1 MAGEF
6 DFIQWL
12 NAQQRPDIRI
22 RVPLGDDL
30 AAVAWDAADLLVV
43 GVDQVLDGRHF
54 DAARHSP
61 EQIGRKAMNRNLSD
75 CAAMAALPA
84 FAVTTF
90 ALPQSVSIDYAKSLY
105 TGMRDAAAVFGCQ
118 IIGGDTGTWDGKLAV
133 TVTILGRSAGVA
145 PITRGGAAPGE
156 SLYVTGPLG
165 GSIGGRHLSF
175 TPRIALARELAT
187 RFRITSMIDI
197 SDGLSRDLGHLCTQ
211 SRCGA
216 VVDAAAVP
224 VHEDVRLL
232 ATSNGTPLE
241 HALHDGEDH
250 ELLFT
255 SPDAIPADLAMRIGQ
270 MTTGHERWLRD
281 GDTLRPLE
289 PLGWEHRLGNR

>member
-6 DFIQWL
+6 DFIQWIST
-12 NAQQRPDIRI
+12 QQRPDR
-22 RVPLGDDL
+22 RVPVPIGDDL
-30 AAVAWDAADLLVV
+30 AAVVWDGSDLLLV

-54 DAARHSP
+54 DAKRHLP
-61 EQIGRKAMNRNLSD
+61 AQIGRKAMNRNLSD

-84 FAVTTF
+84 YAVTTL
-90 ALPQSVSIDYAKSLY
+90 ALPADASIDYARALY
-105 TGMRDAAAVFGCQ
+105 TGMRDAAAEFGCE
-118 IIGGDTGTWDGKLAV
+118 IVGGDTGSWNGPLAI

-145 PITRGGAAPGE
+145 PVTRGGASPGDF
-156 SLYVTGPLG
+156 LYVTGPLG
-165 GSIGGRHLSF
+165 GSIGGRHLTFS
-175 TPRIALARELAT
+175 PRVALARELAT

-197 SDGLSRDLGHLCTQ
+197 SDGLSRDLGHLCAQ

-224 VHEDVRLL
+224 VHDDVRSL
-232 ATSNGTPLE
+232 TFSDRSPLE

-255 SPDAIPADLAMRIGQ
+255 SPDSVPPELAIRIGQ
-270 MTTGHERWLRD
+270 VTEGRERVLQD
-281 GDTLRPLE
+281 GDLLRPLE
-289 PLGWEHRLGNR
+289 TRGWEHRLGSS